1 MRAHLDD
8 FSGRLSAGLSKPAR
22 RFVSEALYGIA
33 ARGSVRLAEIG
44 RALEE
49 TIALIKTETRLSR
62 NLGRP
67 ELRAHLGA
75 AVLREGGAR
84 IGART
89 LLVLDISDIA
99 KPDAE
104 KMQYLARVRDGST
117 GDIVD
122 GYWLCQVIG
131 VENEAGTAANSI
143 SRSWPGRIP
152 LSSATPASAMCW
164 RDGARWRPPPSP
176 LSAR

>member
-1 MRAHLDD
+1 MIVRTASKMRAYLDD
-8 FSGRLSAGLSKPAR
+8 FSGSLSSGLGKPAR

-33 ARGSVRLAEIG
+33 ARGSVRLSEIG

-49 TIALIKTETRLSR
+49 TIALAKTETRLSR

-99 KPDAE
+99 KPYAE
-104 KMQYLARVRDGST
+104 KMQYLAPRWEHGGYRRWLLAVPGDWGGERGGGHRAALQRALFPEGPRLPVRERGDQDRVLT
-117 GDIVD
+117 G
-122 GYWLCQVIG
+122 GGL
-131 VENEAGTAANSI
+131 
-143 SRSWPGRIP
+143 
-152 LSSATPASAMCW
+152 
-164 RDGARWRPPPSP
+164 
-176 LSAR
+176 